1 MMFDPAQNEV
11 AMEGPRPPLE
21 NEFGQLISFLD
32 SELRP
37 NLPWSITK
45 EYPLAFAAA
54 NIGNIRIITDQSQVL
69 SHAVMRPIHVK
80 TGAGL
85 FKVAAIG
92 SVVTS
97 SEHRNQGLSTKI
109 LESCLDSAMAT
120 GCEFA
125 ILWTHMHDFYRKLGF
140 ELAGTENSVIW
151 NQDLAIDSTGLKFME
166 TVKVSPEAIHKIYN
180 YHTVSSLRTLS
191 DTTKYLQIPN
201 TRIFTAWDQKN
212 NLKAYAVEGK
222 GADLKGHV
230 HEWGGGVAALLPLF
244 NYIYQ
249 QQKQAI
255 TIMIPRHSQNLLRK
269 MKEHG
274 LQVNE
279 GFLGMIKPLNTTSL
293 FTKVKR
299 HARMQGIPD
308 LILEQKNDR
317 YYFGFEKNI
326 FSTDLLSDITR
337 LLFGP
342 QKPSEIHNFDKDVSD
357 RLDKILPLDMWIWG
371 WDSI

>member
-1 MMFDPAQNEV
+1 
-11 AMEGPRPPLE
+11 MEGPRPPHE
-21 NEFGQLISFLD
+21 GEFGQLISFLD

-37 NLPWSITK
+37 NMPWSISN
-45 EYPLAFAAA
+45 EYPLAFSPQ
-54 NIGNIRIITDQSQVL
+54 NIGNIRIIMEESQVL
-69 SHAVMRPIHVK
+69 SHAVMRPIHIK

-97 SEHRNQGLSTKI
+97 TDHRNQGLSTKI
-109 LESCLDSAMAT
+109 LESCLESARQN

-125 ILWTHMHDFYRKLGF
+125 ILWTHLHDFYRKLGF
-140 ELAGTENSVIW
+140 ELAGSETSAIW
-151 NQDLAIDSTGLKFME
+151 NQNINLETNGLKFLD
-166 TVKVSPEAIHKIYN
+166 TTKVSPESIHKLYG
-180 YHTVSSLRTLS
+180 YHTVNSLRTLN

-201 TRIFTAWDQKN
+201 TRLYTAWDAKN

-222 GADLKGHV
+222 GADLKAHV

-244 NYIYQ
+244 NFIYQ
-249 QQKQAI
+249 TQQSPV

-269 MKEHG
+269 IKELG
-274 LQVNE
+274 LQTNE
-279 GFLGMIKPLNTTSL
+279 GFLGMIKPVNTASL

-299 HARMQGIPD
+299 YARMQGISD
-308 LILEQKNDR
+308 LVLEQKGDR
-317 YYFGFEKNI
+317 YYFGFENQI
-326 FSTDLLSDITR
+326 FSTDLLSDMTR

-342 QKPSEIHNFDKDVSD
+342 QKPSQIHTFEPEVSEK
-357 RLDKILPLDMWIWG
+357 LDKILPLDMWIWG